1 MASKNIMLDIL
12 LNTSDV
18 LKQIALINVIITFNF
33 NFFFDALIS
42 FILFF
47 NFALSLYK
55 KSILSLILIV

>member
-33 NFFFDALIS
+33 NFFFHKTHDIYGIIILVICQYIFKEKELI
-42 FILFF
+42 
-47 NFALSLYK
+47 
-55 KSILSLILIV
+55 

>member
-12 LNTSDV
+12 LNTSDG

-33 NFFFDALIS
+33 NFFFDVLIS

-47 NFALSLYK
+47 NFALSWYK